1 MLLHDPRLYKLL
13 LLHCNYLVCLS
24 SKWLFWYK
32 NQINIKG
39 EKVFFKLYLSNIIYK
54 TMKYAKLLYMR
65 YLIAYYVLFI
75 FIAIYHAVKTRD
87 LFNWFSTFSLTP
99 IKILKIS
106 NKGILFINAK
116 HKHNIHK
123 RNLHTEQDSTILNH
137 K

>member
-1 MLLHDPRLYKLL
+1 
-13 LLHCNYLVCLS
+13 
-24 SKWLFWYK
+24 
-32 NQINIKG
+32 
-39 EKVFFKLYLSNIIYK
+39 
-54 TMKYAKLLYMR
+54 MKYAELLYMR

-87 LFNWFSTFSLTP
+87 LFNWFSIFSLTP

-106 NKGILFINAK
+106 SKGILFINAK

-123 RNLHTEQDSTILNH
+123 MNLHTEQDSTILNH